1 MEVILNWYLIAIKKY
16 FTISGRSHRTEYWY
30 FFFFNIV
37 FALVLGFID
46 IKTGNYDLESG
57 YALLS
62 SVYCLVM
69 FIPGVTIGVRRLHD
83 TGRTGWWLLI
93 ALIPFVG
100 CLILLYFSVSKG
112 DVGTNKYGVDPKEF
126 DF

>member
-1 MEVILNWYLIAIKKY
+1 MRLKNILLLAEDLIEQNTGI
-16 FTISGRSHRTEYWY
+16 
-30 FFFFNIV
+30 FFFNIV